1 MLTLPRLA
9 SLRRPQGLAARAVL
23 FTTLLVA
30 ATAAISAAIVL
41 IGAHREGERQELAIT
56 HDLTEHFAA
65 RAGDVMARGN
75 TRVLS
80 YMIQGTVQRNSVR
93 ALSVRDAQ
101 NQILAQ
107 EGGDARDNATMTR
120 LAQRAMA
127 ERRSAYERLQDG
139 GLAVASPI
147 VREGHVLGA
156 AVRVSSHC
164 PITGTEVR
172 VTVTSD
178 GVEAVEPA
186 TAVMSM
192 MPPDLASFDDIITT
206 LCHFIWF
213 FADDG
218 AARSWT
224 AENPDTF
231 VVSIEDGFEI
241 GRRMTDAVF
250 DVVLAER
257 S

>member
-1 MLTLPRLA
+1 MPVGAAGGAGPAPYDPWMTDLPSSTTLA
-9 SLRRPQGLAARAVL
+9 SMIDRTSDAFVAGCEFVHEPRHQRVGAAMYRILAGGRPASITDIASRAEV
-23 FTTLLVA
+23 TTAEVEEWVGSWPA
-30 ATAAISAAIVL
+30 VFRDDD
-41 IGAHREGERQELAIT
+41 GAVTG
-56 HDLTEHFAA
+56 FF
-65 RAGDVMARGN
+65 G
-75 TRVLS
+75 
-80 YMIQGTVQRNSVR
+80 
-93 ALSVRDAQ
+93 LSVDDGFNHRADVDGMGTAWTWCTYDPLF
-101 NQILAQ
+101 I
-107 EGGDARDNATMTR
+107 AR
-120 LAQRAMA
+120 
-127 ERRSAYERLQDG
+127 
-139 GLAVASPI
+139 
-147 VREGHVLGA
+147 VLGA
-156 AVRVSSHC
+156 TVRVSSHC
-164 PITGTEVR
+164 PVTGTEVR

-213 FADDG
+213 FADDE

-257 S
+257 P